1 MLSNEDNNHLQCKKT
16 TNNMKREKIEYT
28 SPMLEILEF
37 VIEQGYQNS
46 MEDPEIN
53 DEMDW

>member
-1 MLSNEDNNHLQCKKT
+1 
-16 TNNMKREKIEYT
+16 MKREKIEYT
-28 SPMLEILEF
+28 SPMLEIFEF